1 MLDSNKLSYT
11 AYNDYRKESV
21 KDFEDGSS
29 GPLLLGTNKETG
41 QKYLV
46 KHTYPHN
53 AANEFVC
60 CTLANKIGVAA
71 PRAYLLSPNKAFSS
85 KYAVAIEF
93 LDDLKVVNKEKLTPQ
108 KKEDLCR
115 ACAFQSAFAQSDK
128 ISFSE
133 WADRI
138 VTYDF
143 SETFTM
149 DGMSFLLNL
158 LKTMPEAAQEFLGR
172 YLHAFKERMAKEFD
186 FATFLEAEFDIE
198 PDTTL
203 DIINDMKKRLSGITD
218 SDIDEIC
225 NELDLMYP
233 PEISLYYEFA
243 IQTVRDYWRDIVE
256 TKP

>member
-1 MLDSNKLSYT
+1 MLDSDRLSYT
-11 AYNDYRKESV
+11 AYKDSRAESV
-21 KDFEDGSS
+21 EDFEEGSS
-29 GPLLLGTNKETG
+29 GSLLLGTDKKTG
-41 QKYLV
+41 KKYLV
-46 KHTYPHN
+46 KHMYPHN

-60 CTLANKIGVAA
+60 STLANKIGVAA
-71 PRAYLLSPNKAFSS
+71 SRAYLLSPNKAFSS

-93 LDDLKVVNKEKLTPQ
+93 LDDLKVVNKENLTHQ
-108 KKEDLCR
+108 MKEDLCR

-149 DGMSFLLNL
+149 DGMSFLLKL
-158 LKTMPEAAQEFLGR
+158 LETKSEVAQEFLGR
-172 YLHAFKERMAKEFD
+172 YLYAFKERMAKEFD

-203 DIINDMKKRLSGITD
+203 EVMDDMKKRLSGLTD

-243 IQTVRDYWRDIVE
+243 IQAVRDYWQDIVE